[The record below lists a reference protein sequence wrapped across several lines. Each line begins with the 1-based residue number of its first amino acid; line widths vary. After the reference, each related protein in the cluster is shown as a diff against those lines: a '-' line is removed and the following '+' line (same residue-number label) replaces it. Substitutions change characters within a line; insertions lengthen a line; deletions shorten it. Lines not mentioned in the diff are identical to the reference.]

1 MATPMECGD
10 YYNMRSNQIGLR
22 IAVGGNQSS
31 SDKVE
36 RGYDSRS
43 FIDVEKWKASMF
55 AQEYKE
61 AYINPI
67 KPLDNCFLK

>member
-22 IAVGGNQSS
+22 TAVGGNQSS

-43 FIDVEKWKASMF
+43 FIDVEK
-55 AQEYKE
+55 
-61 AYINPI
+61 
-67 KPLDNCFLK
+67 